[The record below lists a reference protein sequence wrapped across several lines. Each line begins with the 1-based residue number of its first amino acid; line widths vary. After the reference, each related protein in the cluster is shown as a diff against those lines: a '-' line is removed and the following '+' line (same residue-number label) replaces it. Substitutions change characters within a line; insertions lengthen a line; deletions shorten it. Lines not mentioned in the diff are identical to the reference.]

1 MPRIV
6 FNPVSFA
13 INLAIGWFF
22 MSFLQ
27 SAARTLLRG
36 KGGELIPRF
45 KTIAFFHD
53 KPAAILNIVLIV
65 VIWVVTTSIW
75 FKFHQK

>member
-1 MPRIV
+1 MPKIA

-13 INLAIGWFF
+13 VNVAIGWFI

-27 SAARTLLRG
+27 AAARVLLRE
-36 KGGELIPRF
+36 KGSELIPRF

-53 KPAAILNIVLIV
+53 KPAAILNIVLMVI
-65 VIWVVTTSIW
+65 IWVVTTSLW

>member
-1 MPRIV
+1 MNKFN
-6 FNPVSFA
+6 FNPISFA
-13 INLAIGWFF
+13 LNIAIGWCI

-27 SAARTLLRG
+27 AAARTLLKGSRG
-36 KGGELIPRF
+36 DLIPRF

-53 KPAAILNIVLIV
+53 KPAAILNIVIMVTL
-65 VIWVVTTSIW
+65 WVVTTSIW

>member
-1 MPRIV
+1 MPKIA

-13 INLAIGWFF
+13 INLTIGWFIV
-22 MSFLQ
+22 SFFQ

-36 KGGELIPRF
+36 NPGELIPRF

-65 VIWVVTTSIW
+65 VIWVATTSIW
-75 FKFHQK
+75 FRFHQK

>member
-1 MPRIV
+1 MPKFT
-6 FNPVSFA
+6 FNPVNFA
-13 INLAIGWFF
+13 VNLAIGWFF

-27 SAARTLLRG
+27 AAARTLLRG
-36 KGGELIPRF
+36 KGVELIPRF

-53 KPAAILNIVLIV
+53 RPAAILNIALIV
-65 VIWVVTTSIW
+65 VIWVVTTSLW